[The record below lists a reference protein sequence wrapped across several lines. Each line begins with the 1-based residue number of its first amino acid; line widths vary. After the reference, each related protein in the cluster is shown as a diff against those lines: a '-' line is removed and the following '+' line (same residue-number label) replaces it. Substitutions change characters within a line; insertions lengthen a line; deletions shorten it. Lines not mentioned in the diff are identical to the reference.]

1 MQQAK
6 HDEEEDEDESAD
18 EDEDESDDE
27 DEEEEGEDEE
37 DVPLREPAQLC
48 MHVWPDSG
56 LIPHRWN

>member
-27 DEEEEGEDEE
+27 DEEEGEDEE